1 MTKNIFDVINGLDN
15 AARIPALRTV
25 THSAMAKC
33 IGAIRQHLREQERNE
48 RPEDPSGFTEVPSVD
63 RRAMQDLDMRNQVD
77 ENTRNVE
84 EISRMMGFGE
94 NVPAIK
100 QASILHA
107 VYDWANTELQTIIT
121 SIWDEPLSL
130 DGMLKFMTEKAQP
143 LDKAL
148 VKALADAARTDE
160 KTIVKLHE
168 LQEMRDREK
177 LKELLPTIVLT
188 FEGFGENGYEDSA
201 SKLPI
206 IAQHQMGVKLVE
218 SLNKARDNVLMRVM
232 RSRRLVDLAG
242 IPLIEEGVKAMTD
255 WVNEFEKLHRDE
267 IGEAIERGVN
277 VRTLDELRA

>member
-1 MTKNIFDVINGLDN
+1 MTKNIFGVINGLDN
-15 AARIPALRTV
+15 AARIPALRAL

-33 IGAIRQHLREQERNE
+33 IGAIRQHLREQEHTERDEEAQANALDQRN
-48 RPEDPSGFTEVPSVD
+48 DH
-63 RRAMQDLDMRNQVD
+63 D
-77 ENTRNVE
+77 ENTRSVE
-84 EISRMMGFGE
+84 EIARAMGFSE
-94 NVPAIK
+94 NVPTIK

-107 VYDWANTELQTIIT
+107 VYDWANTELQTLIT
-121 SIWDEPLSL
+121 SQWDAPLSP

-160 KTIVKLHE
+160 KTIMQLHE

-188 FEGFGENGYEDSA
+188 FNGFGGNGYEDSA
-201 SKLPI
+201 SDLPT

-232 RSRRLVDLAG
+232 RSRRLTDLAS

-255 WVNEFEKLHRDE
+255 WVNEFEKLHHNE

-277 VRTLDELRA
+277 IRTLDDLRA

>member
-1 MTKNIFDVINGLDN
+1 MTKNLFDVINGLDN
-15 AARIPALRTV
+15 AAKIPALRAM

-33 IGAIRQHLREQERNE
+33 IGAIRQHLREQERTQRDEESQATALDQRNDHDENE
-48 RPEDPSGFTEVPSVD
+48 RSVEQIA
-63 RRAMQDLDMRNQVD
+63 RA
-77 ENTRNVE
+77 
-84 EISRMMGFGE
+84 MGFGE
-94 NVPAIK
+94 TVPAIK

-107 VYDWANTELQTIIT
+107 VYDWANGELQTLIT
-121 SIWDEPLSL
+121 SQWDAPLSL

-160 KTIVKLHE
+160 GTVMKLHE

-188 FEGFGENGYEDSA
+188 FNGFGENGYEDST
-201 SKLPI
+201 SKLPVI
-206 IAQHQMGVKLVE
+206 VQHQLGVKLVE
-218 SLNKARDNVLMRVM
+218 SLTKARDNVLTRVM
-232 RSRRLVDLAG
+232 RSRRLADLAS
-242 IPLIEEGVKAMTD
+242 IPLIEEGVKVMTD

-277 VRTLDELRA
+277 VRTLDDLRA

>member
-15 AARIPALRTV
+15 AARIPALRAV

-77 ENTRNVE
+77 ENERSVE
-84 EISRMMGFGE
+84 EISRAMGFGT

-107 VYDWANTELQTIIT
+107 VYDWANGELQTLIT
-121 SIWDEPLSL
+121 SQWDAPLSL

-160 KTIVKLHE
+160 GTIVKLHE

-188 FEGFGENGYEDSA
+188 FNGFGENGYEDSA
-201 SKLPI
+201 SDLPT

-232 RSRRLVDLAG
+232 RSRRLIDLAS

-255 WVNEFEKLHRDE
+255 WVNEFEKTHHDE

-277 VRTLDELRA
+277 VRTLDDLHA

>member
-15 AARIPALRTV
+15 AARIPALRAV
-25 THSAMAKC
+25 AHSAMAKC

-77 ENTRNVE
+77 DNERSVE
-84 EISRMMGFGE
+84 EISRAMGFGT

-107 VYDWANTELQTIIT
+107 VYDWANTELQTLIT
-121 SIWDEPLSL
+121 SQWDAPLSL

-160 KTIVKLHE
+160 GTIVKLHE

-177 LKELLPTIVLT
+177 LKELLPTIVLM
-188 FEGFGENGYEDSA
+188 FNGFGENGYEDSA
-201 SKLPI
+201 LDLPT

-218 SLNKARDNVLMRVM
+218 ALNKARDNVLMRVM
-232 RSRRLVDLAG
+232 RSRRLIDLAS

-255 WVNEFEKLHRDE
+255 WVNEFEKMHRDE

-277 VRTLDELRA
+277 VRTLDDMRA

>member
-1 MTKNIFDVINGLDN
+1 MKTIFDIVSDLDN
-15 AARIPALRTV
+15 AAKIPALRTIV
-25 THSAMAKC
+25 HSSMAKC
-33 IGAIRQHLREQERNE
+33 IGAIRQHLREQERTE
-48 RPEDPSGFTEVPSVD
+48 RQEDSSSFTDVAPVD
-63 RRAMQDLDMRNQVD
+63 RRAMQDLDMRNQTD
-77 ENTRNVE
+77 ENTRSVE
-84 EISRMMGFGE
+84 EIARAMGFGT

-107 VYDWANTELQTIIT
+107 VYDWANVELNTVIT
-121 SIWDEPLSL
+121 SKWDAPLTL

-148 VKALADAARTDE
+148 VKALAAAAHTDE
-160 KTIVKLHE
+160 GTIVKLHE

-188 FEGFGENGYEDSA
+188 FNGFGENGHEDSA

-232 RSRRLVDLAG
+232 RSRRLVDLAS

-255 WVNEFEKLHRDE
+255 WVNEFEKLHSVE
-267 IGEAIERGVN
+267 IQEAIEQGAN

>member
-1 MTKNIFDVINGLDN
+1 MSKNIFDVINSLDN
-15 AARIPALRTV
+15 AARIPALRAV

-33 IGAIRQHLREQERNE
+33 IGAIRQHLREQERTERDEESQISALDQCNE
-48 RPEDPSGFTEVPSVD
+48 H
-63 RRAMQDLDMRNQVD
+63 D
-77 ENTRNVE
+77 ENTRSVE
-84 EISRMMGFGE
+84 EIARAMGFGT

-107 VYDWANTELQTIIT
+107 VYDWANTELQTLIT
-121 SIWDEPLSL
+121 SKWDAPLSL
-130 DGMLKFMTEKAQP
+130 DDMLKFMTEKAQP
-143 LDKAL
+143 LDKVL

-160 KTIVKLHE
+160 KTIMQMHE

-188 FEGFGENGYEDSA
+188 FNGFGDNGYEDSA
-201 SKLPI
+201 LDLPI
-206 IAQHQMGVKLVE
+206 IAQHQIGVKLVE

-232 RSRRLVDLAG
+232 RSRRLVDLAS
-242 IPLIEEGVKAMTD
+242 IPLIEEGVEAMTD

-277 VRTLDELRA
+277 VRTLDDLRA

>member
-1 MTKNIFDVINGLDN
+1 MKTIFDIVNGLDN
-15 AARIPALRTV
+15 AAKIPALRAIV
-25 THSAMAKC
+25 HSSMAKC
-33 IGAIRQHLREQERNE
+33 IGAIRQDIRERATKQRDEESQTNALDQRNE
-48 RPEDPSGFTEVPSVD
+48 H
-63 RRAMQDLDMRNQVD
+63 D
-77 ENTRNVE
+77 ENERSVE
-84 EISRMMGFGE
+84 EIGRAMGFGT

-107 VYDWANTELQTIIT
+107 VYDWANTELQTLIT
-121 SIWDEPLSL
+121 SQWDAPLSL

-160 KTIVKLHE
+160 GTIVKLHE

-188 FEGFGENGYEDSA
+188 FNGFGENGYEDSA
-201 SKLPI
+201 SDLPT

-232 RSRRLVDLAG
+232 RSRRLVDLAS

-267 IGEAIERGVN
+267 ISEAIERGVN
-277 VRTLDELRA
+277 VRTLDDLRV

>member
-1 MTKNIFDVINGLDN
+1 MKTIFDIVNDLDN
-15 AARIPALRTV
+15 AAKIPALRTIV
-25 THSAMAKC
+25 HSSMAKC
-33 IGAIRQHLREQERNE
+33 IGAIRQHLREQERTE
-48 RPEDPSGFTEVPSVD
+48 RDEESQTN
-63 RRAMQDLDMRNQVD
+63 ALDQRNDHD
-77 ENTRNVE
+77 ENTRSVE
-84 EISRMMGFGE
+84 EIARAMGFGE
-94 NVPAIK
+94 TMPALR

-107 VYDWANTELQTIIT
+107 VYDWANVELNTVIT
-121 SIWDEPLSL
+121 SKWDAPLSL

-160 KTIVKLHE
+160 KTIMQLHE

-188 FEGFGENGYEDSA
+188 FNGFGENGYEDSA
-201 SKLPI
+201 NDLPT

-218 SLNKARDNVLMRVM
+218 ALNKARDNVLMRVM
-232 RSRRLVDLAG
+232 RSRRLVDLAS

-277 VRTLDELRA
+277 VRTLDDLRA

>member
-1 MTKNIFDVINGLDN
+1 MSKNIFDVINGLDN
-15 AARIPALRTV
+15 AARIPALRAL

-33 IGAIRQHLREQERNE
+33 IGAIRQHLREQERTERDEEAQATSLDQRNE
-48 RPEDPSGFTEVPSVD
+48 H
-63 RRAMQDLDMRNQVD
+63 D
-77 ENTRNVE
+77 ENTRSVE
-84 EISRMMGFGE
+84 EIARAMGFGE

-100 QASILHA
+100 QARILHA

-121 SIWDEPLSL
+121 FQWDAPLSL

-160 KTIVKLHE
+160 GTICKLHE

-188 FEGFGENGYEDSA
+188 FNGFGENGYEDSA
-201 SKLPI
+201 SDLPI

-232 RSRRLVDLAG
+232 RSRRLVDLAS

-267 IGEAIERGVN
+267 IGEAIERGIN
-277 VRTLDELRA
+277 VRTLDDLRA

>member
-1 MTKNIFDVINGLDN
+1 MKSIFDVINGLDN
-15 AARIPALRTV
+15 AAKIPALRAL

-33 IGAIRQHLREQERNE
+33 IGAIRQHLREQERAE

-77 ENTRNVE
+77 ENERSVDD
-84 EISRMMGFGE
+84 ISRAMGFGT

-107 VYDWANTELQTIIT
+107 VYDWANSELQTLIT
-121 SIWDEPLSL
+121 SQWDAPLSL

-148 VKALADAARTDE
+148 VKALADAAHTDE
-160 KTIVKLHE
+160 GTIVKLHE

-177 LKELLPTIVLT
+177 LKELLPTIKLT

-201 SKLPI
+201 SDLPI

-218 SLNKARDNVLMRVM
+218 SLNKARDNALMRVM
-232 RSRRLVDLAG
+232 RSRRLVDLAS

-277 VRTLDELRA
+277 IRTLDDLRV

>member
-15 AARIPALRTV
+15 AAKVPALRAIV
-25 THSAMAKC
+25 HSSMAKC

-77 ENTRNVE
+77 ENTRSVE
-84 EISRMMGFGE
+84 EISRAMGFGT

-107 VYDWANTELQTIIT
+107 VYDWANSELQTLIT
-121 SIWDEPLSL
+121 SQWDAPLSL

-148 VKALADAARTDE
+148 VKALATAARTDE
-160 KTIVKLHE
+160 GTIVKLHE

-188 FEGFGENGYEDSA
+188 FNCFGGNGYEDSA
-201 SKLPI
+201 SDLPT

-232 RSRRLVDLAG
+232 RSHRLVDLAS
-242 IPLIEEGVKAMTD
+242 IPLIEEGVKEMAD
-255 WVNEFEKLHRDE
+255 WVTQFEKLHRDE
-267 IGEAIERGVN
+267 IGEAIDRGVN
-277 VRTLDELRA
+277 VRTLDDLRA

>member
-1 MTKNIFDVINGLDN
+1 MTKNIFDVINSLDN
-15 AARIPALRTV
+15 AARIPALRAV
-25 THSAMAKC
+25 THSSMAKC

-77 ENTRNVE
+77 DNERSVE
-84 EISRMMGFGE
+84 ELSRAMGFGT

-107 VYDWANTELQTIIT
+107 VYDWANGELQTLIT
-121 SIWDEPLSL
+121 SQWDAPLSL

-143 LDKAL
+143 LDNAL

-160 KTIVKLHE
+160 GTIRKLHE

-188 FEGFGENGYEDSA
+188 FNGFGENGYEDSA
-201 SKLPI
+201 SDLPT

-232 RSRRLVDLAG
+232 RSRRLVDLAS

-255 WVNEFEKLHRDE
+255 WVNEFEKMHRDE

-277 VRTLDELRA
+277 VRTLDDLRA

>member
-1 MTKNIFDVINGLDN
+1 MTKNIFDVINSLDN
-15 AARIPALRTV
+15 AARIPALRAV

-77 ENTRNVE
+77 DNERNVE
-84 EISRMMGFGE
+84 EIARAMGFGE

-107 VYDWANTELQTIIT
+107 VYDWANSELQTLIT
-121 SIWDEPLSL
+121 SQWDAPLSL
-130 DGMLKFMTEKAQP
+130 DGMLKFMIGKAQP

-148 VKALADAARTDE
+148 VKALAAAARTDE
-160 KTIVKLHE
+160 STIVKLHE

-188 FEGFGENGYEDSA
+188 FNGFGDNGYEDSA
-201 SKLPI
+201 SDLPTV
-206 IAQHQMGVKLVE
+206 AQHQMGVKLVE
-218 SLNKARDNVLMRVM
+218 SLNKARDNVLLRVM
-232 RSRRLVDLAG
+232 RSRRLVDLAS
-242 IPLIEEGVKAMTD
+242 IPLIEEGIKAMTD

-267 IGEAIERGVN
+267 IGEAIERGIN
-277 VRTLDELRA
+277 VRTLDDLRA

>member
-1 MTKNIFDVINGLDN
+1 MSKNIFDVINGLDN
-15 AARIPALRTV
+15 AAKIPALRTIV
-25 THSAMAKC
+25 HSSMAKC
-33 IGAIRQHLREQERNE
+33 VGAIRQHLREQERNE

-77 ENTRNVE
+77 ENTRSVE
-84 EISRMMGFGE
+84 EIARAMGFGE

-107 VYDWANTELQTIIT
+107 VYDWANSELQTLIT
-121 SIWDEPLSL
+121 SQWDAPLSL

-160 KTIVKLHE
+160 STIVKLHE

-188 FEGFGENGYEDSA
+188 FNGFGDNGYEDSA
-201 SKLPI
+201 SDLPI

-218 SLNKARDNVLMRVM
+218 SLNKARDNVLLRVM
-232 RSRRLVDLAG
+232 RSRRLTDLAS
-242 IPLIEEGVKAMTD
+242 IPLIEEGIKAMTD
-255 WVNEFEKLHRDE
+255 WVSEFEKMHRNE
-267 IGEAIERGVN
+267 IGEAIERGTN
-277 VRTLDELRA
+277 VRTLDDLRA

>member
-15 AARIPALRTV
+15 AARIPALRAL

-33 IGAIRQHLREQERNE
+33 IGAIRQHLREQERTE

-77 ENTRNVE
+77 ENTRSVE
-84 EISRMMGFGE
+84 EISRAMGFGT

-107 VYDWANTELQTIIT
+107 VYDWANGELQTLIT
-121 SIWDEPLSL
+121 SQWGEPLSL

-143 LDKAL
+143 LDNAL

-160 KTIVKLHE
+160 GTIRKLHE

-177 LKELLPTIVLT
+177 LKELLPAIVLT
-188 FEGFGENGYEDSA
+188 FNGFGENGYEDSA
-201 SKLPI
+201 LDLPT

-218 SLNKARDNVLMRVM
+218 SLNKAKDQVLMRVM
-232 RSRRLVDLAG
+232 RSRQSSGRSSRYSTSISALSA
-242 IPLIEEGVKAMTD
+242 
-255 WVNEFEKLHRDE
+255 N
-267 IGEAIERGVN
+267 
-277 VRTLDELRA
+277 